1 MRTFEPVVVGDGRV
15 QIEPADPLFL
25 HPLDHPG
32 QALVA
37 DIFNGEDYENW
48 RRPIRISLSAKQ
60 KIPFIDGSYEKP
72 PATSPLLPH

>member
-32 QALVA
+32 QALV
-37 DIFNGEDYENW
+37 DIFNGEDYEN
-48 RRPIRISLSAKQ
+48 
-60 KIPFIDGSYEKP
+60 
-72 PATSPLLPH
+72 